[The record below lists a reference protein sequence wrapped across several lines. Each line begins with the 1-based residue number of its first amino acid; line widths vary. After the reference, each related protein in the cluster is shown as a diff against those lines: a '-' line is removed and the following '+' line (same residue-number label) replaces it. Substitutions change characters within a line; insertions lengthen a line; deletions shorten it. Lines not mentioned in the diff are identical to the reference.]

1 MRQQA
6 RLEATAD
13 VQRRE
18 DGGLDQA
25 DDSEYR
31 NWWLGGGGAG
41 LGLCIRFHL
50 SFYTIH
56 QGLRAL
62 DFPWHGWWS
71 PQRDCDPAFPLPAPP
86 WSPAPPPPPG
96 QVQPQ
101 FLCYR
106 PPNPGFACGSPICCR
121 SSAPTL
127 QPFWVRPLQP
137 HGAEACLP
145 SSAQGCRPGRALGV
159 PTGRGRCV
167 PGSLIIE
174 TDPKV
179 ACQWA
184 ASFLGV
190 CL

>member
-1 MRQQA
+1 MVA
-6 RLEATAD
+6 WTRLMT
-13 VQRRE
+13 VNTGI
-18 DGGLDQA
+18 GG
-25 DDSEYR
+25 
-31 NWWLGGGGAG
+31 WGGGGRPGAVHSVSFVLLHNPPGAEGSGLSLARLVEPTAG
-41 LGLCIRFHL
+41 LR
-50 SFYTIH
+50 S
-56 QGLRAL
+56 
-62 DFPWHGWWS
+62 S
-71 PQRDCDPAFPLPAPP
+71 LPPP
-86 WSPAPPPPPG
+86 GSSLEPSPPPPPG